1 MPGLAYTPMCECT
14 SMRPGVTQRP
24 FASMTRA
31 PSGAAS
37 ELPTA
42 SIFPPTISTSPSS
55 MRVPVPV
62 STVAPR
68 ISVGGLGAGA
78 YVEEKGARP
87 ARRRIGRC
95 RDGVRRLR
103 RGLRLCGARR

>member
-24 FASMTRA
+24 FASTMRA

-37 ELPTA
+37 ALPTA
-42 SIFPPTISTSPSS
+42 WIFPPAISTSPLS

-68 ISVGGLGAGA
+68 INVGGPGAGA
-78 YVEEKGARP
+78 
-87 ARRRIGRC
+87 
-95 RDGVRRLR
+95 
-103 RGLRLCGARR
+103 